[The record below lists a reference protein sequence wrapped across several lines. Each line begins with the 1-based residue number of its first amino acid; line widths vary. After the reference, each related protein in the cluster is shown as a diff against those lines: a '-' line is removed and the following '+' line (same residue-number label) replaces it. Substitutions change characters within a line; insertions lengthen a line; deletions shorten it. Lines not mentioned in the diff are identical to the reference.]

1 MAIAISNLTN
11 YGPGA
16 GGSVTK
22 TATITFD
29 SSYPTGG
36 EAVTAANF
44 GLSRILSLTLAPNI
58 GDPRPEHRLRRRVR
72 PVDLEDQG
80 VLDGGRDGCCARRGD
95 QHDEHGDRGVRGR
108 RRRDPLISHDPL
120 IVLRPCQ
127 SPPNI

>member
-58 GDPRPEHRLRRRVR
+58 GYVFEYVPSTSKIKAYW
-72 PVDLEDQG
+72 VDTTT
-80 VLDGGRDGCCARRGD
+80 DGA
-95 QHDEHGDRGVRGR
+95 
-108 RRRDPLISHDPL
+108 PLAEVVDTTSMATAAFEAVVVGIP
-120 IVLRPCQ
+120 
-127 SPPNI
+127 